1 MKTIKKSLW
10 LFLISSS
17 ILEASPNYQ
26 EWLDS
31 QTQEYS
37 SYKKSIDE
45 KFANGLKKEWE
56 TFKSEFNENPYSK
69 PKPKIAPKIK
79 EPIKKIQK
87 PIEDLP
93 KVKLAPII
101 EPQPK
106 EIEKPKLI
114 IEQKE
119 QPKAENKIK
128 FEFFGSKLELSYDKS
143 MNGQSENISSPKQIA
158 QYYEN
163 LSKTKYAKT
172 INDINEIS
180 HKLSLNDWG
189 KYLLTYNV
197 AKEIT
202 KSSKNENKNSINC
215 LVWFLLLKQNFD
227 VKIALDINKN
237 AILLGNFKQNIYQ
250 VAYISIDDKR
260 YFTLTPEGKSAKLSS
275 LQTYDVSYSNTLVA
289 ISTDINVPL
298 AFEDKIVGKQLSF
311 QYNNKKYQIS
321 AKYNT
326 NGIEFLK
333 TFPQTQYDVYLNA
346 KEPPYLNNL
355 LEQLKTDIKDMNEI
369 EAVNFLLRFTQ
380 NAFEYKTDTEQFSHE
395 KVMLPEETI
404 FYPYSDCEDR
414 SIMFSYLVKIILDL
428 KVIALKFND
437 HLATAVKLNTKIDG
451 DSLIYKNERYY
462 IADPT
467 YINANIGMTMPQYKD
482 GKFLVIEK
490 KN

>member
-1 MKTIKKSLW
+1 MQTIKKSLW

-17 ILEASPNYQ
+17 ILVASPSYQ

-31 QTQEYS
+31 QKQEYS

-69 PKPKIAPKIK
+69 PKPKIAPKIE

-106 EIEKPKLI
+106 EIERPKPI

-119 QPKAENKIK
+119 QPKAQDKIK
-128 FEFFGSKLELSYDKS
+128 FDFFGSKLELSYDKS
-143 MNGQSENISSPKQIA
+143 MNEQSENISSPKQIA

-163 LSKTKYAKT
+163 LSKTKYNNT
-172 INDINEIS
+172 INDINQITN
-180 HKLSLNDWG
+180 KLSLNDWG
-189 KYLLTYNV
+189 RYILTHNI
-197 AKEIT
+197 AKEIIR
-202 KSSKNENKNSINC
+202 SSKNENKNSINC

-227 VKIALDINKN
+227 VKIALDTNKN
-237 AILLGNFKQNIYQ
+237 AILLGNFKENLYQ
-250 VAYISIDDKR
+250 VSYISIDNKR
-260 YFTLTPEGKSAKLSS
+260 YFMLTPEGKSSKLSN
-275 LQTYDVSYSNTLVA
+275 LQTYDISYSNNLAA
-289 ISTDINVPL
+289 ISPEINTPL
-298 AFEDKIVGKQLSF
+298 AFEDKIIGKQLSF

-321 AKYNT
+321 AKYNA

-333 TFPQTQYDVYLNA
+333 TFPQTEYDVYLKA

-380 NAFEYKTDTEQFSHE
+380 NAFEYKTDTEQFSYE

-414 SIMFSYLVKIILDL
+414 SIMFSYLVKTILGL
-428 KVIALKFND
+428 KVVALKFND
-437 HLATAVKLNTKIDG
+437 HLATAVKLNAKIDG

-462 IADPT
+462 MADPT
-467 YINANIGMTMPQYKD
+467 YINANVGMTMPQYKNS
-482 GKFLVIEK
+482 KFSVIE
-490 KN
+490 